1 MAAAANGWPARGLN
15 AGRRMARGLAA
26 LVWRNLANAITLA
39 RLVAVLPI
47 WILIDREAYGAALI
61 VFLIAAASDALDGA
75 VAKLT
80 RTSSTFG
87 AVLDPLVD
95 KLMLGYLFI
104 IAGTLGWT
112 SLWLVALVVGRDI
125 ALAIGALKLQV
136 MSRARRLEPLIIGKL
151 CTMSQFV
158 FFAVLLAEAGRL
170 LPAGLLGEGLVGAG
184 LLHQLMAAVVVLT
197 AAASI
202 AAYLWYARHGAHA
215 LSVDN

>member
-1 MAAAANGWPARGLN
+1 MAAAANGWPARGLSV
-15 AGRRMARGLAA
+15 GRRLACGMAG
-26 LVWRNLANAITLA
+26 VIWRNLANAITLA

-47 WILIDREAYGAALI
+47 WLMIDARAYGAALI

-87 AVLDPLVD
+87 ALLDPLVD
-95 KLMLGYLFI
+95 KLMLGCLFI

-125 ALAIGALKLQV
+125 ALAVGALKLQV

-151 CTMSQFV
+151 CTTSQFV
-158 FFAVLLAEAGRL
+158 FFAVLLAEAGGMITSALPHRL
-170 LPAGLLGEGLVGAG
+170 AA
-184 LLHQLMAAVVVLT
+184 AAVVVT

-202 AAYLWYARHGAHA
+202 AAYLWYARAGAHA